1 MNNTTEPIRILL
13 DIRETARALKL
24 SDRTVWSLANT
35 GELRSVRI
43 GRSRRF
49 DLRDVHAFVE
59 RKKQGSDADA

>member
-1 MNNTTEPIRILL
+1 METKPHAPIRILMDL
-13 DIRETARALKL
+13 RETAQALKL

-49 DLRDVHAFVE
+49 DVRDVHAFVE
-59 RKKQGSDADA
+59 RKKQG